1 MKKEE
6 ITKFIFDHY
15 LGGYENVANTVS
27 KDDSEDE
34 KLFNSPETRELALK
48 RSEVRRRILGELV
61 KFVSEIDEYADIAEE
76 ELTSSVVSYESGPFP
91 QIIKTLWKL
100 YLSASK
106 CKDID
111 KLSTLLSNLDDWF
124 ERVFNYSKNL
134 LNLPVP
140 ENINELLKDKSFN
153 RSFTEL
159 ILEAGEEITDNFED
173 VESVQNFLSKQATDF
188 KNLID
193 ELDQLAVG
201 L

>member
-15 LGGYENVANTVS
+15 LGGFENVANTVN
-27 KDDSEDE
+27 KDDREDE
-34 KLFNSPETRELALK
+34 KLFNSPETKELALK
-48 RSEVRRRILGELV
+48 RNEVRRRILEELL
-61 KFVSEIDEYADIAEE
+61 KFVNAIDEYVDVAKE
-76 ELTSSVVSYESGPFP
+76 ELTSSTITYEEGVFP

-100 YLSASK
+100 YLKASK
-106 CKDID
+106 CEDID
-111 KLSTLLSNLDDWF
+111 KLSTLLSNLNDWF
-124 ERVFNYSKNL
+124 ERLFNYSKNM

-140 ENINELLKDKSFN
+140 EDINELLKDKDFT
-153 RSFTEL
+153 RSFSEL
-159 ILEAGEEITDNFED
+159 VLEASEEVTDDFED
-173 VESVQNFLSKQATDF
+173 VESMQNFLSEQATSF